1 MQTRLYHILCAV
13 AALFWVAA
21 ACSVKNEDVL
31 ELRDTGKISLL
42 GGRERIVCKWSGV
55 PDDVSGLMLD
65 GGGDS
70 FEISLE
76 GREGSTILS
85 PVPEGSGRFSVT
97 WRAKSGETFPGA
109 GIEAVVY
116 GSEYEDGLENRSVL
130 AASYTGNGV
139 EILLSSSCPDDIK
152 GMEFTFTS
160 ADGSLRTEYVESYG
174 SGRTQTVRL
183 REAGDGPLTYRS
195 VWSPL
200 GGAGDIFKSAQAV
213 IVPETG
219 PSVDGLSQTVDG
231 YRGIWFTIGQSKSEY
246 GDKYSGGLG
255 TYTMKHIP
263 MAVYSPEVD
272 RTYFVYGGCPD
283 TGKAWLQC
291 MVGCYDHRTGMLRKP
306 RVVMDKGILGVSD
319 PHDDPTVQID
329 KDGYIWVFVAGR
341 ANKRPGVRYRSSKP
355 YDISSFEYVN
365 ESIMAYPQVMY
376 DKDKGFF
383 LFFTRYDGV
392 RQLFW
397 QTSQDGVEWT
407 PYRKLAS
414 IKEGS
419 ESKSGHYQI
428 SNVFEGKLCT
438 AFNRHINGSVDTR
451 TNIYYLQST
460 DWGRTWTTA
469 DGTVVD
475 VPVTDRHSVC
485 ELRDYQ
491 SQGRNCY
498 IKDLN
503 FDQAGNPVI
512 LYLTSDN
519 HLTGPAGGVR
529 QWHTLYWTGSGW
541 EESLVTTSTHCYDSG
556 SIWVENGQW
565 TVIAPTDPGPQY
577 WGTGGEMVRWTSVD
591 EGKTWRK
598 SLSLTSGSVSNQTYA
613 RRPLW
618 AADGFYAF
626 WADGNPDSRSVSH
639 LYFCDKEGK
648 VYRMPYSMTK
658 EWEKP
663 EPVY

>member
-31 ELRDTGKISLL
+31 ELRDTWKISLL

-109 GIEAVVY
+109 GIEVVVY

-195 VWSPL
+195 VWSPF

-451 TNIYYLQST
+451 TNIYYLS
-460 DWGRTWTTA
+460 
-469 DGTVVD
+469 
-475 VPVTDRHSVC
+475 P
-485 ELRDYQ
+485 
-491 SQGRNCY
+491 
-498 IKDLN
+498 
-503 FDQAGNPVI
+503 P
-512 LYLTSDN
+512 
-519 HLTGPAGGVR
+519 
-529 QWHTLYWTGSGW
+529 
-541 EESLVTTSTHCYDSG
+541 
-556 SIWVENGQW
+556 
-565 TVIAPTDPGPQY
+565 
-577 WGTGGEMVRWTSVD
+577 TGGGPGRRLTVLLWMFRSRTGIPSVNSVIIRAREGTATS
-591 EGKTWRK
+591 RI
-598 SLSLTSGSVSNQTYA
+598 
-613 RRPLW
+613 
-618 AADGFYAF
+618 
-626 WADGNPDSRSVSH
+626 
-639 LYFCDKEGK
+639 
-648 VYRMPYSMTK
+648 
-658 EWEKP
+658 
-663 EPVY
+663 

>member
-1 MQTRLYHILCAV
+1 M
-13 AALFWVAA
+13 
-21 ACSVKNEDVL
+21 
-31 ELRDTGKISLL
+31 
-42 GGRERIVCKWSGV
+42 
-55 PDDVSGLMLD
+55 
-65 GGGDS
+65 
-70 FEISLE
+70 
-76 GREGSTILS
+76 
-85 PVPEGSGRFSVT
+85 
-97 WRAKSGETFPGA
+97 
-109 GIEAVVY
+109 
-116 GSEYEDGLENRSVL
+116 
-130 AASYTGNGV
+130 
-139 EILLSSSCPDDIK
+139 
-152 GMEFTFTS
+152 
-160 ADGSLRTEYVESYG
+160 
-174 SGRTQTVRL
+174 
-183 REAGDGPLTYRS
+183 
-195 VWSPL
+195 
-200 GGAGDIFKSAQAV
+200 

-438 AFNRHINGSVDTR
+438 AFNRHINGSVDAR

-577 WGTGGEMVRWTSVD
+577 WGTGGEMVRWISVD

-613 RRPLW
+613 RRPLR

>member
-65 GGGDS
+65 GGGVS

-109 GIEAVVY
+109 GIEVVVY

-195 VWSPL
+195 VWSPF

-397 QTSQDGVEWT
+397 QTSRDGVEWT

-541 EESLVTTSTHCYDSG
+541 EESLVTTSTQIGRAH
-556 SIWVENGQW
+556 V
-565 TVIAPTDPGPQY
+565 
-577 WGTGGEMVRWTSVD
+577 
-591 EGKTWRK
+591 
-598 SLSLTSGSVSNQTYA
+598 
-613 RRPLW
+613 
-618 AADGFYAF
+618 
-626 WADGNPDSRSVSH
+626 
-639 LYFCDKEGK
+639 
-648 VYRMPYSMTK
+648 
-658 EWEKP
+658 
-663 EPVY
+663 

>member
-1 MQTRLYHILCAV
+1 MTMQTRLYHILYAV

-109 GIEAVVY
+109 GIEVVVY

-195 VWSPL
+195 VWSPF

-618 AADGFYAF
+618 AADG
-626 WADGNPDSRSVSH
+626 S
-639 LYFCDKEGK
+639 
-648 VYRMPYSMTK
+648 
-658 EWEKP
+658 
-663 EPVY
+663 

>member
-1 MQTRLYHILCAV
+1 
-13 AALFWVAA
+13 
-21 ACSVKNEDVL
+21 
-31 ELRDTGKISLL
+31 
-42 GGRERIVCKWSGV
+42 
-55 PDDVSGLMLD
+55 
-65 GGGDS
+65 
-70 FEISLE
+70 
-76 GREGSTILS
+76 
-85 PVPEGSGRFSVT
+85 
-97 WRAKSGETFPGA
+97 
-109 GIEAVVY
+109 
-116 GSEYEDGLENRSVL
+116 
-130 AASYTGNGV
+130 
-139 EILLSSSCPDDIK
+139 
-152 GMEFTFTS
+152 
-160 ADGSLRTEYVESYG
+160 
-174 SGRTQTVRL
+174 
-183 REAGDGPLTYRS
+183 
-195 VWSPL
+195 
-200 GGAGDIFKSAQAV
+200 
-213 IVPETG
+213 
-219 PSVDGLSQTVDG
+219 
-231 YRGIWFTIGQSKSEY
+231 
-246 GDKYSGGLG
+246 
-255 TYTMKHIP
+255 
-263 MAVYSPEVD
+263 
-272 RTYFVYGGCPD
+272 
-283 TGKAWLQC
+283 
-291 MVGCYDHRTGMLRKP
+291 
-306 RVVMDKGILGVSD
+306 
-319 PHDDPTVQID
+319 
-329 KDGYIWVFVAGR
+329 
-341 ANKRPGVRYRSSKP
+341 
-355 YDISSFEYVN
+355 
-365 ESIMAYPQVMY
+365 MAYPQVMY

-598 SLSLTSGSVSNQTYA
+598 SLNLTSGSVSNQTYA
-613 RRPLW
+613 RRPLR